1 MARTMNS
8 IFWHDYETSGVSP
21 ALDRPLQFAGIRT
34 DENLEI
40 IEAPVSFY
48 CKPSRD
54 ILPHPEACLV
64 TGITPQKADAEGLSE
79 PEFMARVH
87 RELAK
92 PGTCGAGY
100 NSIRFDDEVTR
111 YSFYRNF
118 YDPYEREWQ
127 GGNSRWDIIDMLR
140 LTHALRP
147 EGIVWPKNEE
157 GFTSFRLELLTEA
170 NGISHEAAHDALSDV
185 YATIAMAKLI
195 KQRQPK
201 LYDYLYQNRQKNR
214 VKQLLDLSARRP
226 FLHVSSKLPRENG
239 YTAIMMPICQHPK
252 NANAIIAFNLSQ
264 SPESLIELSADEIR
278 EVIFTPSADLTEGQ
292 ERVAL
297 KGIHL
302 NRCPVVATPRLLDTP
317 AAERL
322 KIDVARCE
330 KHWQALQSQ
339 DLSAKVEAVFSSSPE
354 FGPSDAEAA
363 LYESFIPN
371 RDKPL
376 LGRVRAA
383 EAEELSILQ
392 SQFED
397 KRYRELLFRYR
408 ARNYPDSLNDEEMMV
423 WEEQRFQ
430 RLSEP
435 STGRLCLEDYFD
447 RIDELYADASP
458 ESKKVLDSLR
468 DWGDLLIS
476 Q

>member
-1 MARTMNS
+1 MARSMNS

-40 IEAPVSFY
+40 VADPVSFY

-64 TGITPQKADAEGLSE
+64 TGITPQKAEHEGLPE
-79 PEFMARVH
+79 TEFMALVH
-87 RELAK
+87 RELAQ

-111 YSFYRNF
+111 YSLYRNF

-147 EGIVWPKNEE
+147 EGIVWPKNDD

-185 YATIAMAKLI
+185 YATIAMAKLVR
-195 KQRQPK
+195 QHQPK
-201 LYDYLYQNRQKNR
+201 LYDYLYRNRQKNQ
-214 VKQLLDLSARRP
+214 VKTLIDMSGHRP
-226 FLHVSSKLPRENG
+226 FLHVSSKLPREHG
-239 YTAIMMPICQHPK
+239 YTALMMPICVHPK

-264 SPESLIELSADEIR
+264 SPELLLDQSAEEIGSML
-278 EVIFTPSADLTEGQ
+278 FTPTSELPKDV

-297 KGIHL
+297 KGVHL
-302 NRCPVVATPRLLDTP
+302 NRCPVVATPRLLDAA

-322 KIDVARCE
+322 AIDVAQCE
-330 KHWQALQSQ
+330 RHWQVLRKQ
-339 DLSAKVEAVFSSSPE
+339 DLTSKVQQIFSRPAD
-354 FGPSDAEAA
+354 FGENDIEAA
-363 LYESFIPN
+363 LYEGFLPKG
-371 RDKPL
+371 DKPL
-376 LGRVRAA
+376 LSRVRAA
-383 EAEELSILQ
+383 DPAELSILQ
-392 SQFED
+392 AQFED

-408 ARNYPDSLNDEEMMV
+408 ARNYPDSLNDEEKLV

-435 STGRLCLEDYFD
+435 SSGRLCLEDYFTH
-447 RIDELYADASP
+447 IDALYSAASARD
-458 ESKKVLDSLR
+458 KVILDSLR
-468 DWGDLLIS
+468 EWGDLLVA